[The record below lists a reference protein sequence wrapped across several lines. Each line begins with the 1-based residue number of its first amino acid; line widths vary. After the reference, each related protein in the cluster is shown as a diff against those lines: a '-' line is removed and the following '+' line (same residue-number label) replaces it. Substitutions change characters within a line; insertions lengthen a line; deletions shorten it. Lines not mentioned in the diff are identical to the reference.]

1 MQYGEFIKQ
10 VQQQGGFASHDEAL
24 QAARLTL
31 QVLAERLAGGEPND
45 LFAQLPR
52 ELVGAIHYRKM
63 VQTENYD
70 LDEFLRR
77 VSERAGV
84 DQDTASQYARAV
96 MAVLVTA
103 VTPGEMRDVFTQLA
117 KEFASLVDAGDEGDE
132 GARQA

>member
-10 VQQQGGFASHDEAL
+10 VQQQGSFASHDEAL
-24 QAARLTL
+24 QAARITL
-31 QVLAERLAGGEPND
+31 QVLAERLAGNEANN

-52 ELVGAIHYRKM
+52 ELVGAVHHRKM

-84 DQDTASQYARAV
+84 DQGTASRYARAV
-96 MAVLVTA
+96 MAVLVAA
-103 VTPGEMRDVFTQLA
+103 VTPGEMRDVFTQLPQ
-117 KEFASLVDAGDEGDE
+117 EFASLVETGSGEDMDAREV
-132 GARQA
+132 